1 MICRTEPT
9 PSAWSCVTA
18 PAIPTGNSRP
28 SSLPASHR
36 WSSVKLEAGDYHR
49 GQTINLKASA
59 SQSTRTLV
67 VRLEGALPVALNWD
81 ARAKANAGQIVIP
94 EQIVPGTYKLAVT
107 AEDIA
112 HNIGTQEVQIEI
124 LP

>member
-1 MICRTEPT
+1 MERYTVRLVMRDRYGQPI
-9 PSAWSCVTA
+9 
-18 PAIPTGNSRP
+18 GKSRP
-28 SSLPASHR
+28 FVIASKPPVVR
-36 WSSVKLEAGDYHR
+36 VELEGRRFHR
-49 GQTINLKASA
+49 GQTVNLKASA

-67 VRLEGALPVALNWD
+67 VRLEGALPVSLNWD
-81 ARAKANAGQIVIP
+81 ARAKANAGQLVIP